1 MKDPGPANQPL
12 IEIHD
17 LDVEYYQQGAWV
29 PVVENL
35 HLHVN
40 RAETFG
46 LVGES
51 GCGKSTTA
59 NVMLGFRPRGARYR
73 SGSCWFEGRD
83 LLALPNAALEEVR
96 GNKIALVPQN
106 PTTALSPGMCVGDQI
121 AETLLTHKRSS
132 SRHHAHDRAVEL
144 LGLVSLTE
152 PEKAYTRYPHQ
163 LSGGQQQRA
172 VIAMALACVPQLVI
186 LDEPTTG
193 LDVTTQAQILD
204 LLVDL
209 RGKYGLA
216 MFYVTHNLGVVA
228 QICHRI
234 GVMYAGRLVEVSPN
248 RTLFHN
254 PVHPYTQGLISSVP
268 RIGNPSRHQSVLLKG
283 LLRRS
288 ELPPGCNFAPRC
300 EFATPDCFT
309 QAPDLEMVDADH
321 AVACWRWREIP
332 PLRIRQTDCGPDE
345 DIALD
350 RERFASKPPLLEIEG
365 LTAGYAVRRS
375 ALSLRRTRKVIAE
388 DISLDIRPGETFAL
402 VGESGSGKTT
412 VARAV
417 VGLLPFVSGTV
428 IFRDCNDRR
437 NDLTVALVKR
447 GDDVVRCV
455 QLVFQNPDASLNPR
469 QRIGQ
474 IIGRPLEVL
483 AHMSGQ
489 ALRDR
494 VKSLM
499 ADVRLDS
506 KYYGCYPD
514 ELSGGERQ
522 RVAIARALAAEPQLL
537 LCDEILSALDVSV
550 QANIIELLVD
560 LQTRRGI
567 AYLFISHDLAV
578 VRSLAHRV
586 GVLYWGAMCEVGNVE
601 EVFCPPYHPYTY
613 LLLNAVPEA
622 DPDQVIPPVRRD
634 VGLVDRRETG
644 RLSVCPPLSDQGGR
658 RVREDRPTVA
668 ASQPDPSPS
677 LPCAAGGASQ
687 ARPVDRPLQQVL
699 TEPRQAVGPHR
710 RGGDDSTLV
719 ERPSDITLMSQPD
732 NPGGQP
738 PAWSHKGEGT

>member
-1 MKDPGPANQPL
+1 MKDPGPAYQPL

-17 LDVEYYQQGAWV
+17 LDVDYYQQGIWV

-59 NVMLGFRPRGARYR
+59 NVLLGFKPRGARYG

-83 LLALPNAALEEVR
+83 LLALPSAELEEVR
-96 GNKIALVPQN
+96 GSKITLVPQN
-106 PTTALSPGMCVGDQI
+106 PTTALSPGMTVGDQI
-121 AETLLTHKRSS
+121 AEILISHKRAS
-132 SRHHAHDRAVEL
+132 SRQNARQRAVEL
-144 LGLVSLTE
+144 LGLVSLAD
-152 PEKAYTRYPHQ
+152 PEKSYTKYPHQ
-163 LSGGQQQRA
+163 LSGGQQQRV
-172 VIAMALACVPQLVI
+172 VIAMALACDPKLVV

-209 RGKYGLA
+209 RGRYGLA

-248 RTLFHN
+248 RTLFRT
-254 PVHPYTQGLISSVP
+254 PTHPYTQGLIASVP
-268 RIGNPSRHQSVLLKG
+268 RIGTPSRRQSLLLKG

-288 ELPPGCNFAPRC
+288 ELPPGCPFAPRC
-300 EFATPDCFT
+300 DFATDDCFAR
-309 QAPDLEMVDADH
+309 APDLETVEGDH
-321 AVACWRWREIP
+321 SVACWHWREIP
-332 PLRIRQTDCGPDE
+332 SLSLRRSECGPGE
-345 DIALD
+345 DVAVE
-350 RERFASKPPLLEIEG
+350 REQFASKPPLLKIDA

-375 ALSLRRTRKVIAE
+375 ALSLRRSPKIIAE

-417 VGLLPFVSGTV
+417 IGLLPFVSGS
-428 IFRDCNDRR
+428 ILYRDCDDRT

-447 GDDVVRCV
+447 GNDILRCV

-469 QRIGQ
+469 QRVGQ
-474 IIGRPLEVL
+474 IIGRPLEIL
-483 AHMSGQ
+483 FHLSGQ
-489 ALRDR
+489 KLRDR
-494 VKSLM
+494 VTSLL

-506 KYYGCYPD
+506 KYYGRYPD

-522 RVAIARALAAEPQLL
+522 RVAIARALAVEPQLL

-560 LQTRRGI
+560 LQTRRNI

-586 GVLYWGAMCEVGNVE
+586 GVMYWGAMCEVGNVE

-613 LLLNAVPEA
+613 LLLSAVPEA

-634 VGLVDRRETG
+634 VGLVTAEKRDACPFAPRCPVKVGDVCEKVVPPWVQVSPTHRLRCHAPLAELLERDLWADRFHG
-644 RLSVCPPLSDQGGR
+644 
-658 RVREDRPTVA
+658 
-668 ASQPDPSPS
+668 
-677 LPCAAGGASQ
+677 
-687 ARPVDRPLQQVL
+687 
-699 TEPRQAVGPHR
+699 
-710 RGGDDSTLV
+710 
-719 ERPSDITLMSQPD
+719 
-732 NPGGQP
+732 
-738 PAWSHKGEGT
+738 

>member
-1 MKDPGPANQPL
+1 MKDPGPAYQPL

-121 AETLLTHKRSS
+121 AETLLTHKRSA
-132 SRHHAHDRAVEL
+132 SRQHAHDRAVEL

-283 LLRRS
+283 LLHRS

-332 PLRIRQTDCGPDE
+332 PLRIRQTDCGPDV

-494 VKSLM
+494 VNSLM

-522 RVAIARALAAEPQLL
+522 RVAIARCPG
-537 LCDEILSALDVSV
+537 
-550 QANIIELLVD
+550 
-560 LQTRRGI
+560 RRTTTP
-567 AYLFISHDLAV
+567 A
-578 VRSLAHRV
+578 
-586 GVLYWGAMCEVGNVE
+586 
-601 EVFCPPYHPYTY
+601 
-613 LLLNAVPEA
+613 
-622 DPDQVIPPVRRD
+622 VRRD
-634 VGLVDRRETG
+634 PVRAGRLGPGQHHRAAGRSADPPWHRLPVHLARPGRRPLAGAPGRRAVLGRDVRGGERGRGFLPAVPSLHLPAAECRSRGRSGPGHPARPPRRGPRDRREAD
-644 RLSVCPPLSDQGGR
+644 RLSVCRLVVRSRWEMCAR
-658 RVREDRPTVA
+658 RSSHRGCRSARPTAFA
-668 ASQPDPSPS
+668 AMRRWRSFSSATCGPTASTGPD
-677 LPCAAGGASQ
+677 
-687 ARPVDRPLQQVL
+687 
-699 TEPRQAVGPHR
+699 
-710 RGGDDSTLV
+710 
-719 ERPSDITLMSQPD
+719 
-732 NPGGQP
+732 
-738 PAWSHKGEGT
+738 